1 MPARPVM
8 PRPVIPRRAPAAL
21 LPVCLGLIGTAL
33 VWRSA
38 AEHGA
43 APALLAELF
52 IAAAVGV
59 FALVAWAYLR
69 RVWRGPAALPAD
81 LRARA
86 GAPGGTEA
94 LMFVGVAVLPLSA
107 AAAALVWG
115 VAALLQI
122 ALVLRVI
129 SDRAAAPPEDP
140 VLTLFLVVPFGGLL
154 LAPVALGAA
163 LFWPLLAVYV
173 AVAPAVV
180 WRFASRP
187 VAPAE
192 RPAAWVLLAPP
203 SVAAIAAEAL
213 YPGGAL
219 TLALYSLAA
228 LTLAALMSRLRW
240 LTESGFAPSWACFT
254 YPTAAFAGATWAL
267 AGRSGDGFWLG
278 AGLVAAL
285 AATTITAL
293 VAARALTAW
302 RHRRPIAAPIR

>member
-1 MPARPVM
+1 MPS
-8 PRPVIPRRAPAAL
+8 RPVIPRRAPAAL

-52 IAAAVGV
+52 IAAAIGV
-59 FALVAWAYLR
+59 FALVASAYTR

-86 GAPGGTEA
+86 GTPGGTEA
-94 LMFVGVAVLPLSA
+94 LMFVGVALLPVSA
-107 AAAALVWG
+107 WAAALVWG
-115 VAALLQI
+115 IAALLQT
-122 ALVLRVI
+122 ALVLRVLA
-129 SDRAAAPPEDP
+129 DQTAAPPEDP

-163 LFWPLLAVYV
+163 LFWPLLALYV

-180 WRFASRP
+180 WHFASRP
-187 VAPAE
+187 VVPAE

-213 YPGGAL
+213 YPGSML
-219 TLALYSLAA
+219 TPWLHALAA
-228 LTLAALMSRLRW
+228 LTLVFLVTQLRW
-240 LTESGFAPSWACFT
+240 LTAGGFAPSWGCFT
-254 YPTAAFAGATWAL
+254 YPTAAFAGATWAM
-267 AGRSGDGFWLG
+267 AGRSGDPFWLT
-278 AGLVAAL
+278 LAL
-285 AATTITAL
+285 AAALMATAITTA

-302 RHRRPIAAPIR
+302 RQRRRIAAPSR